1 MPDKPDSQELKSLL
15 ARIMTQKSEPPD
27 LKETHGQGPERVIE
41 ADKIILRDE
50 AGKSRGKISARAD
63 GSAGL
68 ILSNNEGN
76 AWAWLGINREGEA
89 FLELKDRKGEISFKV
104 PGNAGDP
111 KTAPENPANPVSDQR
126 PEAVPAASDSQGTSQ
141 PGADAMIRGAA
152 EAGINAEQAP
162 SAIPPDWQPASTDS
176 TVYDRLEELER
187 KNRGGGISRGIFLGL
202 LLVILAL
209 QVFILVRPRS
219 PGNLQVKSLTVG
231 DHNGVLRAWLGEKN
245 GNPVL
250 SLNDPQGKV
259 RAALG
264 LAKDG
269 SPSLLLYDQDHRLR
283 AGLHL
288 WPNGTPKLFLRNH
301 SSLLGK
307 AQPDAQSGADT
318 QLTTAVSNLGGEG
331 GTLVDSVT
339 GEAQNP
345 SQVRDAATETYFV
358 GSKTS
363 NKYHFPE
370 CKWAKTIRPSHLII
384 FKSLKDA
391 QDRGYIPCPACKPP
405 PLSQ

>member
-15 ARIMTQKSEPPD
+15 ARIMTQKPEPPD
-27 LKETHGQGPERVIE
+27 LKETQGQGPERVIE

-68 ILSNNEGN
+68 ILSNNEGS
-76 AWAWLGINREGEA
+76 AWAWLGINQDGEA
-89 FLELKDRKGEISFKV
+89 FLELKDKKGEISFKV
-104 PGNAGDP
+104 PGDAAVS
-111 KTAPENPANPVSDQR
+111 KTAPENPANPASGLT
-126 PEAVPAASDSQGTSQ
+126 PEPVPAASDSQGASQ
-141 PGADAMIRGAA
+141 PASAATATGASGSGTDAG
-152 EAGINAEQAP
+152 QAP
-162 SAIPPDWQPASTDS
+162 SANYPDSKPAYADA
-176 TVYDRLEELER
+176 TVYDRLEKLER
-187 KNRGGGISRGIFLGL
+187 QNRRRGLFRAAFLGL
-202 LLVILAL
+202 LAVILGL
-209 QVFILVRPRS
+209 QLFVLIRPQ
-219 PGNLQVKSLTVG
+219 GNLQVKSLMLR

-245 GNPVL
+245 GNPML

-264 LAKDG
+264 LSKDG
-269 SPSLLLYDQDHRLR
+269 SPSLFLYDQDHRLR

-301 SSLLGK
+301 SSLMGK
-307 AQPDAQSGADT
+307 IQRDAQSGADN
-318 QLTTAVSNLGGEG
+318 QQATAVSNLGGEG
-331 GTLVDSVT
+331 GTLVGPIT
-339 GEAQNP
+339 GEAKNL
-345 SQVRDAATETYFV
+345 SQGRDAATETYFV

-370 CKWAKTIRPSHLII
+370 CRWAKTIRPSHLII
-384 FKSLKDA
+384 FKSLTAA
-391 QDRGYIPCPACKPP
+391 QDRGYIPCPVCKPP